1 MSSTRKKLIFF
12 VNSDPAFDPKTIEQA
27 YHFGMVS
34 AKTGLQAEV
43 RLAGDA
49 VKLPLPNAIA
59 DTPAGEQ
66 VRQKIALRDTAGYEV
81 SY

>member
-1 MSSTRKKLIFF
+1 MDSPRKKLIFF
-12 VNSDPAFDPKTIEQA
+12 VNSDPALDPKNIEQA

-34 AKTGLQAEV
+34 ANTGLQAEV

-59 DTPAGEQ
+59 NSVSGEQ
-66 VRQKIALRDTAGYEV
+66 VRQKIALQDTAGYEV